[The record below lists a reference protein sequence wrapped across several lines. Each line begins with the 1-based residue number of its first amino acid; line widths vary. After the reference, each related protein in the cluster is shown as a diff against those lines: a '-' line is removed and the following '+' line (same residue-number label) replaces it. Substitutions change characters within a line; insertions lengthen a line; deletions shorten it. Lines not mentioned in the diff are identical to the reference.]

1 MDKDFASFIGKRLR
15 VQAGENTTFEA
26 DVFAVDA
33 ESDVVLFRRQHAHT
47 WQKADYDIVH
57 RSAITSVEVRP
68 GPRRAG
74 VTRILALLLSLGVR
88 PQHLPPSL
96 ISPPSQVLQDGDT
109 VHELN
114 DLQPADLERRY
125 NDAAHRDATRIAR
138 KGKGVSPTDQKLF
151 DYLAP
156 K

>member
-74 VTRILALLLSLGVR
+74 VTRIARSLCLSESDLN
-88 PQHLPPSL
+88 LFPPP